1 MSNGPRAEDEDTVKE
16 QDDLSSA
23 SSVSLNSMDESRG
36 EREADLLKKKYIRTY
51 TPHRNEK
58 HSVDRS

>member
-36 EREADLLKKKYIRTY
+36 EREADLLKKKYALTHHTAVKSI
-51 TPHRNEK
+51 P
-58 HSVDRS
+58 